1 MTAAFEASPWHEGER
16 AMQARA
22 GVRERMEV
30 IGTRVI
36 RDHMPD
42 QHRDFFAQLPFL
54 IVGGL
59 DQASQPW
66 ASVLA
71 APPGFAHSPDPRH
84 LRIDVLPAD
93 GDPLAQA
100 LRPGASIGLLG
111 IEPHTRR
118 RNRMNGT
125 VERVDGGGF
134 AVEVRQSF
142 GNCPKY
148 IQAREPVFV
157 NGERAAAMPRRV
169 AHIDAAARRVIEA
182 ADTFFI
188 ASSHPAAG
196 SAGVAQGVDVSHR
209 GGRPGFAR
217 VAADGSLTVPDFVG
231 NSFFNT
237 LGNIAV
243 NPRAGLLFVDFD
255 SGDLLQ
261 LAVTAEVIWDGP
273 ELAAFEGAERLLR
286 MRVVSVLHRP
296 AALPLRW
303 GDAALSPYLDATGHW
318 PAAAPEGVSVFQWK
332 TGMRALTDGR

>member
-1 MTAAFEASPWHEGER
+1 MSAAFEMSAWHEGER

-22 GVRERMEV
+22 GVRERMEL
-30 IGTRVI
+30 IGTRVV

-54 IVGGL
+54 IVGSV

-71 APPGFAHSPDPRH
+71 APPGFAHSPDPRR
-84 LRIDVLPAD
+84 LRVDVLPAD

-100 LRPGASIGLLG
+100 LVPGASIGLLG

-118 RNRMNGT
+118 RNRMNGV

-134 AVEVRQSF
+134 AVGVRQSF

-157 NGERAAAMPRRV
+157 KGERPAATPRRV
-169 AHIDAAARRVIEA
+169 EQIDAAARRVIEA

-188 ASSHPAAG
+188 ATSHPAAG

-209 GGRPGFAR
+209 GGRPGFVR
-217 VAADGSLTVPDFVG
+217 VADDGSLTVPDFAG

-237 LGNIAV
+237 LGNIVV

-261 LAVTAEVIWDGP
+261 VAVTAEVIWDGP

-303 GDAALSPYLDATGHW
+303 VGAELSPYLDATGQW
-318 PAAAPEGVSVFQWK
+318 PVPASESASVFQWK
-332 TGMRALTDGR
+332 TGMRTLTDGR